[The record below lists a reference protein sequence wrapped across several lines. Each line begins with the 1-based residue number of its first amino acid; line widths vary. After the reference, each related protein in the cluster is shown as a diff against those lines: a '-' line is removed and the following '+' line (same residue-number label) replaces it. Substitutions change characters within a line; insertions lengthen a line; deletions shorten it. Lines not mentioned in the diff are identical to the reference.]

1 MTRFVLVLHSHL
13 PYVRAHGMWPFGE
26 ETLYE
31 AIAEVYLPLARMLE
45 RLEADRVPAPMTI
58 GITPILTEQ
67 LADAKVKEGFLQ
79 YCQDRLMRAEDDLAR
94 YQATDLAASAAHQAA
109 YWHETCEHYQR
120 LGGDVVGFFARAQER
135 GQIEVITSSATHG
148 YSPLLG
154 SDTALWG
161 QIKTGTDA
169 YRRHYRR
176 EATGYWMP
184 EMAYRPKGHWEPPVE
199 GAKPG
204 MRAGVDELLYKAG
217 IRYTFV
223 DAHLVQGGQNL
234 PPQIGPYGQL
244 ESIQLVESSDAVY
257 QVHELESGL
266 RVMARN
272 QETALQVWSADY
284 GYPGDGAYREFHRKD
299 PISGLHHHRVTHRK
313 AGLGEK
319 EPYYPDEAFKRT
331 KEHARHF
338 VSVVEGLAQKHPDGV
353 ICAAYDA
360 ELFGH
365 WWYEGPAWLEAVF
378 RELARSKAVKAMTA
392 REAVRGKAVRTAL
405 PEGSWGRGG
414 HHDVW
419 LNRETHDFWRLVYR
433 AEYQMVAAVQRF
445 GRDQN
450 GKRRALRQLMREL
463 LLLESSDWPF
473 LIDTGQA
480 VEYARERYEDHAA
493 RFAEIYQMLRDD
505 RIDIGRLAELEALDN
520 PFPEADPSLYAAG
533 DQDVSTK
540 NLVAELLE
548 ATYPARLARRAANK
562 DAHGKLPDYQSLRN
576 SLQEDEPPP
585 VVYDSDEAEEPQAGP
600 GEKKMTQLAE
610 VIPSSASNVTRTRA
624 KAPAEKPKPAK
635 AKAEPEAKTAKP
647 EPAARDVFTQIKGIG
662 PTYQN
667 RLYEAGVLTFAQ
679 LAKLKPAKL
688 LEIVQARVK
697 VDAEGWIAEAKAL
710 SKRKK

>member
-1 MTRFVLVLHSHL
+1 
-13 PYVRAHGMWPFGE
+13 
-26 ETLYE
+26 
-31 AIAEVYLPLARMLE
+31 
-45 RLEADRVPAPMTI
+45 MTI

-67 LADAKVKEGFLQ
+67 LADARVKEGFLK
-79 YCQDRLMRAEDDLAR
+79 YCKDRLMRAEDDLAR
-94 YQATDLAASAAHQAA
+94 YQRTDFAASAAHQVG
-109 YWHETCEHYQR
+109 YWQETLDHYQR

-135 GQIEVITSSATHG
+135 GQIELITSSATHG

-154 SDTALWG
+154 SDTALWA

-184 EMAYRPKGHWEPPVE
+184 EMAYRPRGYWEPPVD
-199 GAKPG
+199 GARPG

-223 DAHLVQGGQNL
+223 DAHLVQGGQSL
-234 PPQIGPYGQL
+234 PPQLGPYGQL
-244 ESIQLVESSDAVY
+244 DSVQPTNSSEAVY

-299 PISGLHHHRVTHRK
+299 PISGLRHHRVTHRK
-313 AGLGEK
+313 AGLGDK
-319 EPYYPDEAFKRT
+319 QPYYPEAAFERA

-365 WWYEGPAWLEAVF
+365 WWYEGPLWLEAVF
-378 RELARSKAVKAMTA
+378 RELAQSKAVKPMTA
-392 REAVRGKAVRTAL
+392 REAVRGRAVRTAL

-419 LNRETHDFWRLVYR
+419 LNRQTLDFWRLVYR
-433 AEYQMVAAVQRF
+433 AEGQMIAAAQRF
-445 GRDQN
+445 GRDHN

-463 LLLESSDWPF
+463 LLLEASDWPF

-480 VEYARERYEDHAA
+480 VEYALERYEDHAA
-493 RFAEIYQMLRDD
+493 RFAEIYQMLSDD
-505 RIDIGRLAELEALDN
+505 RIDLGRLSELETLDN

-533 DQDVSTK
+533 EPEGSAR
-540 NLVAELLE
+540 NRVAEWLE
-548 ATYPARLARRAANK
+548 ATAPQRLARRAAHEA
-562 DAHGKLPDYQSLRN
+562 AHGKLPDYQSLR
-576 SLQEDEPPP
+576 EKA
-585 VVYDSDEAEEPQAGP
+585 EAEEPQ
-600 GEKKMTQLAE
+600 KMTRPLEAA
-610 VIPSSASNVTRTRA
+610 PSSASSGSKPLG
-624 KAPAEKPKPAK
+624 KAASKPRSG
-635 AKAEPEAKTAKP
+635 PEAG
-647 EPAARDVFTQIKGIG
+647 ARDPLVEIKGIG
-662 PTYQN
+662 PTYQK
-667 RLYEAGVLTFAQ
+667 RLYEAGVYTFAQ
-679 LAKLKPAKL
+679 LARLKPAKL
-688 LEIVQARVK
+688 LEIVRARVR
-697 VDAEGWIAEAKAL
+697 VDVESWIAEAKAL
-710 SKRKK
+710 ARKRK